1 MTAKPTY
8 PSPIPN
14 GNSNSFYQATN
25 VSVTNGSHSPTFES
39 HELRVQKL
47 SRQNTGESSIMRPFF
62 GRSTSVAFEGR
73 GTIHDFLQ
81 TLKNERFRYMPHD
94 GSNWDKVLKWA
105 ENIGG
110 VVLLSHGVLDE
121 FMLNSADATRLI
133 CDSCISLIRMGSSH
147 IKALLKVFS
156 VFHKMAFAM
165 SVFLRQKHLIKLTS
179 DVRRE
184 LAHAYSVLAH
194 LTLDVNDY
202 SKIKAIRHG
211 SVDLSDFDVSFGS
224 SIESFYVH
232 LEHVSTSMWTS
243 QQHCAKFDI
252 HAIRDFLSPQDSVV
266 KNIMSNQLY
275 ADFHRAEF
283 TCEWFG
289 PHLKTFTKG
298 NHGNNVFLVTGGAA
312 TGKTVLARW
321 IYEKLQASIDDD
333 RYDVLSFSVDT
344 KVRYTTSSLT
354 LIKSLL
360 LQVLDRKIGHEHIL
374 SHIAQAMELSA
385 NGKTANQVEEA
396 LWAALEASFDYGKTM
411 ILIDGLDQ
419 LSGVRIGNPPQLEH
433 LDRISKTRSNVKA
446 IVLSRPV
453 SDKASKHAQ
462 TTLVLESQE
471 ELAVD
476 IRYYIEH
483 FISSHHDFQY
493 LKDNER
499 HEVVQKI
506 LQGAHG
512 SYLWAE
518 LQLQSIKHE
527 KSGEAALKVC
537 QTAPKTS
544 EEFLDRIINAL
555 DMKRLETKHILSW
568 VVAAERPL
576 TLKEIR
582 ALLEVDLD
590 GCAYRPLSGDVE
602 TIIQQSCGTLL
613 VIRDGLIYFRH
624 PTIRERLM
632 SNPGKLVIDL
642 KEAHRELTIR
652 SMAYVKIHVYNDVD
666 PQSDLADTNEITSQ
680 FNKYQLFE
688 YATRYW
694 ILHFRSSSLCDKDGN
709 FNLSTSFKIC
719 FSNAVRLALFE
730 GSCLARQ
737 YIASDAEKLQNLAYN
752 VRKTL
757 FGEHSAAVLQSL
769 ILELRIGQK
778 FKDTNVLGHYSFD
791 AWKISRH
798 VCGTAVVQALA
809 EAFIEYTVSL
819 QISKHTEF
827 ASRKEE
833 VLQYLIGVLKT
844 DHHEAKQTRYMRML
858 ADLYIEINQV
868 EKAVS
873 IYREIYTLRLKVF
886 GHLHEETH
894 ELYLLLISHLKTLS
908 RHEEI
913 MEITLEYH
921 EYLEETLSITDERR
935 IKSTM
940 AIIQLYEERKELF
953 KAEEILIRYWKAVSS
968 EVVTTRVTELKI
980 DFALKYSQFLLKY
993 SRKEESEVILRGLWT
1008 EIQSYSYESRFE
1020 STMVKR
1026 IQTIASYFS
1035 QLEIFTMSRSIYQ
1048 SLYEYYER
1056 TEQRTSTECI
1066 TIVKTL
1072 AETITRSISQTTK
1085 TSSSSTTTT
1094 TKSIEESTT
1103 ITKEEKSTLLEVF
1116 ESSMSSTE
1124 ISSTT
1129 ISICK
1134 ALCSTY
1140 IKEERYL
1147 EACEIYH
1154 RVISKVWES
1163 IEITSVSVEITEHQF
1178 STEIFELAF
1187 SLAYCRFEAL
1197 QIEVAETI
1205 YWNIFRSLI
1214 SSHGLEHH
1222 YLLKKIKVVIEFFE
1236 KIYKY
1241 ERVIEIYREL
1251 FVWMPICFGKT
1262 HRDTITILFA
1272 FARVCFRMRLYK
1284 EAATACYYIYSCFQI
1299 AHGCLHID
1307 GWEAALLLVR
1317 IYEMEGKWES
1327 AYEVYGYIWRT
1338 FVRFGDSYEIDVKV
1352 VESIYSKYTFIL
1364 QEKKMVEYALIL
1376 QIAREYRE
1384 TCKKFYGHR
1393 HELTIKA
1400 TLEYAYICSRREEHH
1415 AESITLYNEVIQ
1427 YCKETKTEFS
1437 SKTMHTCRTSLAKV
1451 YSSSTTTVTKAV
1463 ELYKEEYEMK
1473 RRTERTSKET
1483 ISTLRSLVTTY
1494 KKQST
1499 AESTTVATQT
1509 LKSSV
1514 MEIFHEERHSEKLI
1528 ESAKSMASIYKEC
1541 GYTEQATTVIQEMRT
1556 KVIEEVRKSVTQS
1569 TKVDQKSYI
1578 FLASFQENISESRSF
1593 SHVMAELR
1601 SEIMMYESY
1610 FNATKTQTD
1619 FHSIIRSGSRLYF
1632 HLEKT
1637 QRKTEFVK
1645 IEQEMTQ
1652 YFMKYL
1658 KFNRTVKESVLH
1670 FFFRLYLEECTKL
1683 SYENIVVERAIRTIY
1698 TYTKTAKFSEAHDL
1712 ALLTDRYIHLQG
1724 GFRSEFYIRAGF
1736 DIAKYLVGIGTNRCG
1751 DEKLYGAM
1759 LELSRTVL
1767 LEALE
1772 GLEKIDMKLDEL
1784 SDLLADIVRLLSE
1797 QKKYED
1803 LERIL
1808 QTIWRTRTIHANL
1821 PSSLVLWLGRC
1832 LIQTLA
1838 CLNKFTSAIHLCHDI
1853 RYNLAHVRGPLDKST
1868 LEFTVLLSELY
1879 VETKRYKDAMSLHS
1893 EVLTVLGEPYQSNSL
1908 SPQERLH
1915 IATTHTE
1922 LLKKAYQRNGKLD
1935 KSPQHYYDIFTALD
1949 QRFGGEKGWAER
1961 KPQLEKWTPG
1971 VKEGDKEGMWKRPGK
1986 FEWRIESGE
1995 DGEAGL
2001 KGWEELVR
2009 KRSGNWAGFF
2019 ERTHL
2024 ENGNGTNGKVNGNGV
2039 QHVHAAKVGA

>member
-1 MTAKPTY
+1 M
-8 PSPIPN
+8 S
-14 GNSNSFYQATN
+14 Q
-25 VSVTNGSHSPTFES
+25 
-39 HELRVQKL
+39 
-47 SRQNTGESSIMRPFF
+47 QNTSETSIAKPFF
-62 GRSTSVAFEGR
+62 GRSAGVAFEGQ

-81 TLKNERFRYMPHD
+81 TLKSERFRYMPHD

-133 CDSCISLIRMGSSH
+133 CD
-147 IKALLKVFS
+147 
-156 VFHKMAFAM
+156 
-165 SVFLRQKHLIKLTS
+165 
-179 DVRRE
+179 
-184 LAHAYSVLAH
+184 
-194 LTLDVNDY
+194 
-202 SKIKAIRHG
+202 RH
-211 SVDLSDFDVSFGS
+211 SPTDLSDFDVSFGS

-243 QQHCAKFDI
+243 QHHCEKFNI

-266 KNIMSNQLY
+266 KHIMFNQLY

-289 PHLKTFTKG
+289 PHLKRFTKG

-312 TGKTVLARW
+312 TGKTVIANW
-321 IYEKLQASIDDD
+321 IYEKLQSSIDDD

-360 LQVLDRKIGHEHIL
+360 LQVLDRKIGHERLL
-374 SHIAQAMELSA
+374 SHIAQAMELSE
-385 NGKTANQVEEA
+385 NGKPASQVEEA
-396 LWAALEASFDYGKTM
+396 LWSALEASFDYGKTL

-419 LSGVRIGNPPQLEH
+419 LSGVPIGNPPQLEQ
-433 LDRISKTRSNVKA
+433 LDRISKATQNVKA

-453 SDKASKHAQ
+453 SEKASKHAQ
-462 TTLVLESQE
+462 TTLALENQE
-471 ELAVD
+471 EFTTD
-476 IRYYIEH
+476 IIHYIEY
-483 FISSHHDFQY
+483 FISSHHDYRY
-493 LKDNER
+493 LKDNEIQ
-499 HEVVQKI
+499 EVVQKI

-527 KSGEAALKVC
+527 KSAEAALKIC
-537 QTAPKTS
+537 QNAPKTP
-544 EEFLDRIINAL
+544 EESLDRIINAL
-555 DMKRLETKHILSW
+555 DVTLPETKHILSW
-568 VVAAERPL
+568 IIAAERPL
-576 TLKEIR
+576 TLKEVK

-602 TIIQQSCGTLL
+602 TIINQSCGTLV
-613 VIRDGLIYFRH
+613 VIRDGLVYFRH
-624 PTIRERLM
+624 PTIPERLM
-632 SNPGKLVIDL
+632 SDAGKLVIDL

-652 SMAYVKIHVYNDVD
+652 SLAYVKIHVHNDVE

-680 FNKYQLFE
+680 FNEYQLLE

-694 ILHFRSSSLCDKDGN
+694 IFHFRLSSLCDKDGH
-709 FNLSTSFKIC
+709 FNLSTSFKSC

-730 GSCLARQ
+730 GTCLARQ

-752 VRKTL
+752 VRKYL
-757 FGEHSAAVLQSL
+757 FGKNSAAVLQSL
-769 ILELRIGQK
+769 ILELRICQN
-778 FKDTNVLGHYSFD
+778 FKDAYSLANYSFD
-791 AWKISRH
+791 AWNISRQ
-798 VCGTAVVQALA
+798 VCGTAVVQTLA
-809 EAFIEYTVSL
+809 EAFIKYTSNL

-827 ASRKEE
+827 ASRKKE
-833 VLQYLIGVLKT
+833 VLQYLIQVLKT
-844 DHHEAKQTRYMRML
+844 DHQESKQIRYMRML
-858 ADLYIEINQV
+858 ADLYIEANQV

-873 IYREIYTLRLKVF
+873 IYREIYTLSLKAF
-886 GHLHEETH
+886 GHLHKETH
-894 ELYLLLISHLKTLS
+894 ELFLLLISHLKTLS

-913 MEITLEYH
+913 MELTLEYH
-921 EYLEETLSITDERR
+921 EYLEGSLSITDERR

-940 AIIQLYEERKELF
+940 AIIQLYKERKELS

-968 EVVTTRVTELKI
+968 EEETTRVTELKI
-980 DFALKYSQFLLKY
+980 DFALMYSQFLVEY
-993 SRKEESEVILRGLWT
+993 SRKEEAEVILRGLWT
-1008 EIQSYSYESRFE
+1008 EIQSYSYETRFE
-1020 STMVKR
+1020 STMLKR
-1026 IQTIASYFS
+1026 IQTIASSFS
-1035 QLEIFTMSRSIYQ
+1035 QLEVFTVSRSIYQ

-1056 TEQRTSTECI
+1056 TEQRNSTECI
-1066 TIVKTL
+1066 SIVKSL
-1072 AETITRSISQTTK
+1072 AETINRSIERTTK
-1085 TSSSSTTTT
+1085 DSITTTAN
-1094 TKSIEESTT
+1094 SIEESTT
-1103 ITKEEKSTLLEVF
+1103 MTKEEKATLLEVF
-1116 ESSMSSTE
+1116 EFSMTSTE
-1124 ISSTT
+1124 INSTT
-1129 ISICK
+1129 IAICK
-1134 ALCSTY
+1134 ALCSSY

-1147 EACEIYH
+1147 EACEIYY

-1163 IEITSVSVEITEHQF
+1163 IETTSVSEMTEHQF

-1205 YWNIFRSLI
+1205 YWNIFRALI
-1214 SSHGLEHH
+1214 SNPNLERH
-1222 YLLKKIKVVIEFFE
+1222 YLLQKIKMVIEFFE
-1236 KIYKY
+1236 RIYKY

-1262 HRDTITILFA
+1262 HHDTIKILLA

-1284 EAATACYYIYSCFQI
+1284 EAATACNYIYSCFQI
-1299 AHGCLHID
+1299 AHGCLHKD

-1317 IYEMEGKWES
+1317 IYELEGKWES

-1338 FVRFGDSYEIDVKV
+1338 FVRFADSYKIDIKI
-1352 VESIYSKYTFIL
+1352 VESIYSQYMFIL
-1364 QEKKMVEYALIL
+1364 QEKKMAEYSLIL
-1376 QIAREYRE
+1376 QTAREYRE

-1393 HELTIKA
+1393 HEITIKA
-1400 TLEYAYICSRREEHH
+1400 TLEYAHICSWKEEHH
-1415 AESITLYNEVIQ
+1415 AEAIALYNEVMQ
-1427 YCKETKTEFS
+1427 YCKETKTQFS
-1437 SKTMHTCRTSLAKV
+1437 STIMHTCRTSLAKV
-1451 YSSSTTTVTKAV
+1451 YSSNANTIAKAI
-1463 ELYKEEYEMK
+1463 EIYREEYEMK
-1473 RRTERTSKET
+1473 RRTERTSKEM
-1483 ISTLRSLVTTY
+1483 ISTLRSLVETY

-1499 AESTTVATQT
+1499 AESTTAATQT

-1514 MEIFHEERHSEKLI
+1514 LEIFHEERHPEKLI
-1528 ESAKSMASIYKEC
+1528 ESATSMANLYKEC
-1541 GYTEQATTVIQEMRT
+1541 GYTEQATMLVQEMRT
-1556 KVIEEVRKSVTQS
+1556 KVVEEVRKSVTQS
-1569 TKVDQKSYI
+1569 TKVDQRGYI
-1578 FLASFQENISESRSF
+1578 FLASFQENISESHSF

-1601 SEIMMYESY
+1601 SEIIMYESY
-1610 FNATKTQTD
+1610 FKATKTQTD
-1619 FHSIIRSGSRLYF
+1619 FNSIIRSGSRLYF
-1632 HLEKT
+1632 YLEKT
-1637 QRKTEFVK
+1637 QRKTEFAK
-1645 IEQEMTQ
+1645 IEQEMMQ

-1658 KFNRTVKESVLH
+1658 KFNRAVKESVLH

-1683 SYENIVVERAIRTIY
+1683 SYEHTVVQKAIKALY
-1698 TYTKTAKFSEAHDL
+1698 NYTKSAKFSEGYDL
-1712 ALLTDRYIHLQG
+1712 ALLVDRYIHLQG
-1724 GFRSEFYIRAGF
+1724 GFHNEFYIRTGL

-1767 LEALE
+1767 LDTLE
-1772 GLEKIDMKLDEL
+1772 GLEKIDMELDEL

-1808 QTIWRTRTIHANL
+1808 QTIWRTRTIHANF

-1838 CLNKFTSAIHLCHDI
+1838 CLNKFNSAIHLCHDI
-1853 RYNLAHVRGPLDKST
+1853 LYNLAHVRGQLDKST

-1893 EVLTVLGEPYQSNSL
+1893 EVLTVLGESYQSNNL

-1915 IATTHTE
+1915 IAGPHTE

-1935 KSPQHYYDIFTALD
+1935 KSPQHYHDIFATLD

-1961 KPQLEKWTPG
+1961 RPQLEKWTPG
-1971 VKEGDKEGMWKRPGK
+1971 IKEGDREGTWKRPGK

-2009 KRSGNWAGFF
+2009 KRSGNWTGFF
-2019 ERTHL
+2019 EGTYFEN
-2024 ENGNGTNGKVNGNGV
+2024 ENGIHHNK
-2039 QHVHAAKVGA
+2039 AAMVGAGA